1 MFGYRPLDHSDLGI
15 YLASLDDTAPRR
27 LISGASHGY
36 YTRLAGSTRAYIV
49 FERNLFLMAQ
59 EYDEQH
65 EQVTGEARAIT
76 SKPLTTW
83 RAFSSSHNGVIAY
96 HAGNPNRTLGWFN
109 REGKAIG
116 TVGPPNR
123 YVAISISPDG
133 TRAVT
138 AIVDALERRDL
149 WLLDLTHGLSSR
161 ITTDGTGGAA
171 VWSPDGRRVIA
182 HGLNGSRLF
191 EVSANGVGEERTVLE
206 SPQKT
211 AYVNDV
217 SPDGRFLVY
226 TIGSPEGGFD
236 LGVLPTGG
244 DRKPALFLATPASE
258 YLGQISPDG
267 KWIAYISDESGRD
280 EVYVRSFPASGSK
293 WPVSNGGGTYPRW
306 RRDGKELF
314 FVSPGGALMAVPV
327 RPAPQGL
334 DFGAAAALPAS
345 GALASLSH

>member
-1 MFGYRPLDHSDLGI
+1 LLWLRQNVLTAQPFDPDQGRLFGDPTTVPGAETVSANTGTGFSRFSVSNDGAILF
-15 YLASLDDTAPRR
+15 T
-27 LISGASHGY
+27 SG
-36 YTRLAGSTRAYIV
+36 TDRFQPT
-49 FERNLFLMAQ
+49 
-59 EYDEQH
+59 
-65 EQVTGEARAIT
+65 
-76 SKPLTTW
+76 
-83 RAFSSSHNGVIAY
+83 
-96 HAGNPNRTLGWFN
+96 WFN

-123 YVAISISPDG
+123 YVAIRISPDG
-133 TRAVT
+133 NRAVT
-138 AIVDALERRDL
+138 AIVDALEKRDL
-149 WLLDLTHGLSSR
+149 WLLDLTHGQSSR
-161 ITTDGTGGAA
+161 ITTGGTGGSA
-171 VWSPDGRRVIA
+171 VWSADGLRLIA

-191 EVSANGVGEERTVLE
+191 ELSANGVGEERIVLE
-206 SPQKT
+206 SQKS

-226 TIGSPEGGFD
+226 TTGSLEGGYD

-244 DRKPALFLATPASE
+244 DRKPAPFLATSASE

-293 WPVSNGGGTYPRW
+293 WPVSNLGGGYPHW

-334 DFGAAAALPAS
+334 DLGAAAVLPVTVVISGGAFAYSYDVAPDGQRILALVPGRGGRDS
-345 GALASLSH
+345 TSLTVLMNWVALLKK